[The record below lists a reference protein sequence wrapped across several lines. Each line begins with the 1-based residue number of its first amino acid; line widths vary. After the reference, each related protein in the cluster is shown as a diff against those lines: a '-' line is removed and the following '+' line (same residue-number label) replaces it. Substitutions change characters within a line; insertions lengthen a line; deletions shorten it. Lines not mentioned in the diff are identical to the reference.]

1 MSNKSQNRSQSKDLM
16 KISTVGEVKIDNK
29 FEHNANQE
37 NITHMFAIEGQHYKK
52 EPNNKKSLGDQK
64 DENRSNL
71 TTGFG
76 NLTANE
82 NQDNSYVVIAR

>member
-1 MSNKSQNRSQSKDLM
+1 M

-37 NITHMFAIEGQHYKK
+37 NIAHMFAIEGQHCKK

-64 DENRSNL
+64 DENRWNL

-76 NLTANE
+76 NLTANG
-82 NQDNSYVVIAR
+82 NQDHNSYVVIAQ